1 MLKYILIDAGG
12 KIFDTLVKNISS
24 HSLTDLLIELMQLN
38 VISPQSAATHINLSR
53 GSNDDEDETQ
63 TTEAD
68 QAPNVDHDKMKAIL
82 DFKKRSVVQ
91 NLIKKM
97 SHTNSSDMEASL
109 NASTVLIELIE
120 IEKTFEIFWTNEAE
134 LIGKIIE
141 LAIDPSNNFNQQYL
155 LKVLL
160 AIAKQVKP
168 QNASK
173 AQNLFK
179 DLEDDNDGD
188 SNASDKNV
196 FDPESANGKNLL
208 QFLNLIKKS
217 DMIYNLMVLI
227 NSKDTDEESPF
238 MSNQNNIS
246 IRKIGQIRIRSLELL
261 QHVFA
266 LMHGTLGKL
275 AKANILLQGAAD
287 PDESVHQDLH
297 VVNYLNTQQ
306 RRQLLQTLLAVL
318 REYGHCSIACQLC
331 ILILDQTK
339 NQLDVI
345 DIVSLQ
351 KFVLHEFSQRH
362 EFLSNMHRT
371 NKESENPRVIKRY
384 QLDHHNMQSAQVN
397 QLTIQLKDKIAQ
409 LQNFFSDA
417 ISHEQR
423 ESILGENYTNYH
435 DLISSEE
442 KDFWTYLCNK
452 DFKRLQKLLVRN
464 LGEGHFFDDSESDDS
479 DEPHKV
485 DSDEEDGRPAKRRFN
500 VQSRNRYDASPQDQD
515 DDDEEEGHDN
525 FMDRFLAEMQAQQAE
540 DGESAE
546 DLQKQIEEEEQKERD
561 DAALK
566 ERQFDDHQFWE
577 KPTGDYDLDALL
589 EDYEG

>member
-68 QAPNVDHDKMKAIL
+68 QAPTVDHDKMKAIL

-246 IRKIGQIRIRSLELL
+246 IRKIG
-261 QHVFA
+261 
-266 LMHGTLGKL
+266 
-275 AKANILLQGAAD
+275 
-287 PDESVHQDLH
+287 
-297 VVNYLNTQQ
+297 
-306 RRQLLQTLLAVL
+306 
-318 REYGHCSIACQLC
+318 
-331 ILILDQTK
+331 
-339 NQLDVI
+339 
-345 DIVSLQ
+345 
-351 KFVLHEFSQRH
+351 
-362 EFLSNMHRT
+362 
-371 NKESENPRVIKRY
+371 
-384 QLDHHNMQSAQVN
+384 
-397 QLTIQLKDKIAQ
+397 
-409 LQNFFSDA
+409 
-417 ISHEQR
+417 
-423 ESILGENYTNYH
+423 
-435 DLISSEE
+435 
-442 KDFWTYLCNK
+442 
-452 DFKRLQKLLVRN
+452 
-464 LGEGHFFDDSESDDS
+464 
-479 DEPHKV
+479 
-485 DSDEEDGRPAKRRFN
+485 
-500 VQSRNRYDASPQDQD
+500 
-515 DDDEEEGHDN
+515 
-525 FMDRFLAEMQAQQAE
+525 
-540 DGESAE
+540 
-546 DLQKQIEEEEQKERD
+546 
-561 DAALK
+561 
-566 ERQFDDHQFWE
+566 
-577 KPTGDYDLDALL
+577 
-589 EDYEG
+589 